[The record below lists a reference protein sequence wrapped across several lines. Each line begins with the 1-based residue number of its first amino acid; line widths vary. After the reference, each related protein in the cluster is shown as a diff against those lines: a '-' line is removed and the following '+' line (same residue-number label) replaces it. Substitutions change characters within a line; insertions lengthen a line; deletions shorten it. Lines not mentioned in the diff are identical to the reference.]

1 MLKMK
6 ELDSQITYQQQ
17 LQDNRHEPVVLMIL
31 FTVGANDIEA
41 FKAAWAKDAE
51 FTKAQPGFI
60 SAQLHQGIEGSTTF
74 LDYAVFESVAALV
87 AMTRQPDFGRLRE
100 IYPDSVTASLHLF
113 RRLAIPGICLGES
126 KIDPSVVDNR
136 KY

>member
-17 LQDNRHEPVVLMIL
+17 MQDRRDEPVVLMIL
-31 FTVGANDIEA
+31 FTLGANDLTA
-41 FKAAWAKDAE
+41 FKAAWAEDAV

-74 LDYAVFESVAALV
+74 LDYAIFESTAALV
-87 AMTRQPDFGRLRE
+87 AMTQQPEFGRLRE
-100 IYPDSVTASLHLF
+100 IYPDSATASLHLF
-113 RRLAIPGICLGES
+113 RRVAIAGICLGEPT
-126 KIDPSVVDNR
+126 INNNR
-136 KY
+136 AS